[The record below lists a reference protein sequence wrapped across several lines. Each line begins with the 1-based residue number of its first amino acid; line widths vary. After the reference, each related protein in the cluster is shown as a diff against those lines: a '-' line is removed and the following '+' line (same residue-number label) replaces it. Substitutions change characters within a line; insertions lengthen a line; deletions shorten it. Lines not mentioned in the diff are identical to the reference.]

1 MNQNFNRVKKWEIGV
16 SAFFLFG
23 ILTLLTVG
31 TVNFKEI
38 NRIDVSYDQ
47 TCTQAA
53 HVKKNV

>member
-23 ILTLLTVG
+23 ILALLTVG

-38 NRIDVSYDQ
+38 DRIDVSYDQ

-53 HVKKNV
+53 HVIF